1 MNLGKVKITHPDRR
15 SLYDITHLSPH
26 LRTIMIDSFLHKQY
40 NTGLTDLAC
49 QLPTL
54 NEQLPSTQELSI
66 IGQTDKKFPKKS

>member
-1 MNLGKVKITHPDRR
+1 MKNLPGNRNQRLMNLGKVKITHPDRR

-40 NTGLTDLAC
+40 NNGLTDLAC

-54 NEQLPSTQELSI
+54 NEQLPPSLL
-66 IGQTDKKFPKKS
+66 